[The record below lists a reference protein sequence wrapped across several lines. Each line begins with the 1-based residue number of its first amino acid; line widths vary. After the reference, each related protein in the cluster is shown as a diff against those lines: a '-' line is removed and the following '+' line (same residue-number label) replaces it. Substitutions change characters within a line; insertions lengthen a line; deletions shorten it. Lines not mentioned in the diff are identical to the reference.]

1 MLLCH
6 EEDVMGA
13 HGMSS
18 GKIDSQKLFYL
29 MSKGISE
36 EEAKK
41 LIIKANFKIVLD
53 NILDE
58 NIKTE
63 IEEII
68 DERIK

>member
-1 MLLCH
+1 
-6 EEDVMGA
+6 
-13 HGMSS
+13 MSS
-18 GKIDSQKLFYL
+18 GKIDNEKLFYL

-53 NILDE
+53 YILNNDII
-58 NIKTE
+58 NE